1 LIYFA
6 QAVCGGPVKI
16 GTAVDVDRRLA
27 QLEANYGQPL
37 ALLATMPGG
46 QEEEQAIHERFS
58 EIRLGRTE
66 QFKPTFELMTFIG
79 RPLLVGANPDA
90 VEAMDSHCKP
100 MVAQLRGSAAWKAWI
115 EELADFDDRAVA
127 SLFERAVHRYA
138 KEVGFPKEP
147 PER

>member
-1 LIYFA
+1 MSMT
-6 QAVCGGPVKI
+6 PVI
-16 GTAVDVDRRLA
+16 DVA
-27 QLEANYGQPL
+27 KK
-37 ALLATMPGG
+37 
-46 QEEEQAIHERFS
+46 
-58 EIRLGRTE
+58 
-66 QFKPTFELMTFIG
+66 KPAPKDKT
-79 RPLLVGANPDA
+79 R
-90 VEAMDSHCKP
+90 KP